1 MSKREFEDIADN
13 VCSGIISSKQRTVAR
28 NELLDHLNCELE
40 DAVSRDIPEDEALKE
55 VINNFGDVSNVK
67 TEISKSYKKDNFLAI
82 VKGIYSFAG
91 YILIAGALFAFEILL
106 IFFSFD
112 ADTYLFLCCMLF
124 IVLSYFSFI
133 SSKKK
138 MIKLPL
144 AIIPNALLQLICVF
158 SDGPTFITAIPELL
172 KGDLKNYLKD
182 LHYYSIIPTELS
194 KILMAVFIV
203 IFVAINIAISICSFR
218 LESKRTVDKKPC
230 NTLKHISAVVMAFVC
245 LSSALCFGSV
255 FIIDDN
261 SGFDYTKLYYI
272 VPADNKAEIDD
283 IINFYKNEAEN
294 DGKGIFPGG
303 NDIYQTKEIMYKV
316 WYYHDLDSAD
326 IDVRAYSNGK
336 EKTSKNEDWDWMI
349 DNGFDPS
356 DPDFI
361 PMYDLTYE
369 DTPEVYGDKTIIQKS
384 SYDEVPRD
392 IFYKTATSRVV
403 IKPDKEQGYLVAI
416 LFTNDTFRTD
426 NAEIIEL
433 PLEKD
438 VRIPQQ
444 KSPRIYT
451 QSSDLTLL
459 FQFSIIF

>member
-1 MSKREFEDIADN
+1 MPKRE
-13 VCSGIISSKQRTVAR
+13 R
-28 NELLDHLNCELE
+28 N
-40 DAVSRDIPEDEALKE
+40 
-55 VINNFGDVSNVK
+55 NN
-67 TEISKSYKKDNFLAI
+67 I
-82 VKGIYSFAG
+82 
-91 YILIAGALFAFEILL
+91 
-106 IFFSFD
+106 
-112 ADTYLFLCCMLF
+112 LF
-124 IVLSYFSFI
+124 IVLSVLSFI
-133 SSKKK
+133 AAKKK
-138 MIKLPL
+138 MIKLPW

-158 SDGPTFITAIPELL
+158 LDGPTFISAIPELL

-230 NTLKHISAVVMAFVC
+230 LVLKHISAIVMAFVC
-245 LSSALCFGSV
+245 LSSALCFGTA
-255 FIIDDN
+255 FIIDNN

-272 VPADNKAEIDD
+272 VPAESKTEIEKVLS
-283 IINFYKNEAEN
+283 FYKNEAEN

-303 NDIYQTKEIMYKV
+303 NDIYQTEEIMYKV
-316 WYYHDLDSAD
+316 WYHHDLDSAVID
-326 IDVRAYSNGK
+326 IHAYCNGK
-336 EKTSKNEDWDWMI
+336 EKTPKNEDWDWMI

-403 IKPDKEQGYLVAI
+403 IKPDKKQGYLVAI
-416 LFTNDTFRTD
+416 PFTNDTFRTD

-438 VRIPQQ
+438 VRIHGNMNLNTYEILL
-444 KSPRIYT
+444 KK
-451 QSSDLTLL
+451 SSDE
-459 FQFSIIF
+459 

>member
-13 VCSGIISSKQRTVAR
+13 VCSGIISSKQRAIAR
-28 NELLDHLNCELE
+28 NELLDHLDCELE

-55 VINNFGDVSNVK
+55 VINNFGSVSSVK
-67 TEISKSYKKDNFLAI
+67 AEIAESYKEDNYLAI

-91 YILIAGALFAFEILL
+91 YILIAGTLFAFEMLL

-112 ADTYLFLCCMLF
+112 TDTYLFLCCMLF

-133 SSKKK
+133 SAKKK

-144 AIIPNALLQLICVF
+144 AIIPNALLQLIFVF
-158 SDGPTFITAIPELL
+158 SDSPTFITAIPELL

-194 KILMAVFIV
+194 KILMAVFII

-218 LESKRTVDKKPC
+218 LKAKRTVNKKPC
-230 NTLKHISAVVMAFVC
+230 IVLKHISAIVMAFVC

-272 VPADNKAEIDD
+272 VPAESKTEIEKVLS
-283 IINFYKNEAEN
+283 FYKNEAEN

-303 NDIYQTKEIMYKV
+303 NDIYETKEIMYKV
-316 WYYHDLDSAD
+316 WYHHDLDSAD

-336 EKTSKNEDWDWMI
+336 EKTPKNEDWDWML

-369 DTPEVYGDKTIIQKS
+369 DTPEVYGDKTITQKS
-384 SYDEVPRD
+384 SYDEVSRD
-392 IFYKTATSRVV
+392 RFYKTFTSRVV
-403 IKPDKEQGYLVAI
+403 IKPDKKQGYLVI
-416 LFTNDTFRTD
+416 IPFTNDTFRTD
-426 NAEIIEL
+426 KAEVVEL

-438 VRIPQQ
+438 VRIYGNMHLN
-444 KSPRIYT
+444 KYEIILKK
-451 QSSDLTLL
+451 SSDE
-459 FQFSIIF
+459 

>member
-13 VCSGIISSKQRTVAR
+13 VCSGIIPSKQRTVAR

-82 VKGIYSFAG
+82 VKGICSFSG
-91 YILIAGALFAFEILL
+91 YVAIAGVLFLFEIFLL
-106 IFFSFD
+106 FISCD
-112 ADTYLFLCCMLF
+112 QDTYLFHCCILF
-124 IVLSYFSFI
+124 IVLSVLSFVAA
-133 SSKKK
+133 KKK

-144 AIIPNALLQLICVF
+144 AIIPNALLQLIWVYEK
-158 SDGPTFITAIPELL
+158 GPTFIIAIPEFLTGNL
-172 KGDLKNYLKD
+172 KKFLNDLQ
-182 LHYYSIIPTELS
+182 YYEILS
-194 KILMAVFIV
+194 ANLSQLLMAVFIV
-203 IFVAINIAISICSFR
+203 LFVAINIAISICSFR
-218 LESKRTVDKKPC
+218 LKAKRTVDKKSC

-245 LSSALCFGSV
+245 LSSALCFGAV
-255 FIIDDN
+255 FTIDN
-261 SGFDYTKLYYI
+261 YSGFDYTKLYYI
-272 VPADNKAEIDD
+272 VPAESKTEIEKVLS
-283 IINFYKNEAEN
+283 FYKNEAEN

-303 NDIYQTKEIMYKV
+303 NDIYQTEEIMYKV
-316 WYYHDLDSAD
+316 WYHHDLDSAIID
-326 IDVRAYSNGK
+326 IRAYCNGK
-336 EKTSKNEDWDWMI
+336 EKTPKNEDWDWMI

-403 IKPDKEQGYLVAI
+403 IKPDKKQGYLVAI
-416 LFTNDTFRTD
+416 PFTNDTFRTD

-438 VRIPQQ
+438 VRIHGNMNLNTYEILL
-444 KSPRIYT
+444 KK
-451 QSSDLTLL
+451 SSDE
-459 FQFSIIF
+459 